1 MTILRAQ
8 GHIRWFHLFIGVVH
22 WVLPTYMN
30 AAVTNA
36 R

>member
-1 MTILRAQ
+1 MAILRAQ
-8 GHIRWFHLFIGVVH
+8 GHIRWFHLFVEVVR
-22 WVLPTYMN
+22 WVLPTY